1 MALDFLST
9 VELAT
14 EAGAKTTE
22 IGGSERHIWFGAIY
36 DEAQLRKVAE
46 QAGKEGISKEVAKQA
61 DRAAKILRRGN
72 TAAAVEKAFGPLGQL
87 EDALPALA
95 RKSGAYAAGARVLMS
110 LTKEEFAELQK
121 RMGK

>member
-1 MALDFLST
+1 MALDFLSA
-9 VELAT
+9 VELTA

-36 DEAQLRKVAE
+36 DEALLRKI
-46 QAGKEGISKEVAKQA
+46 AGRVGEEGITKDGAKQA
-61 DRAAKILRRGN
+61 ERAAKILRRVN
-72 TAAAVEKAFGPLGQL
+72 TAAHVEKAFGPLGQL

-95 RKSGAYAAGARVLMS
+95 HKSGAYAAGARVLMS